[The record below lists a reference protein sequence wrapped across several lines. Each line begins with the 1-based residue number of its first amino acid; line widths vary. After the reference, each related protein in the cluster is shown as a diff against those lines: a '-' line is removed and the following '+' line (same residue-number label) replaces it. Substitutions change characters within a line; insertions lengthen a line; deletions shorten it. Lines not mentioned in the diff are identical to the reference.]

1 VTATIGQDVE
11 LGEVALALG
20 GRAAA
25 SQSWIARICDPYH
38 AEAGMA
44 DERYVISV
52 NAMGSMVIGPFT
64 TEQDAQEWVGHEK
77 AEGSS
82 AEFTIV
88 PLMPPESSPV
98 PMQED

>member
-1 VTATIGQDVE
+1 
-11 LGEVALALG
+11 
-20 GRAAA
+20 
-25 SQSWIARICDPYH
+25 
-38 AEAGMA
+38 MA

-64 TEQDAQEWVGHEK
+64 TEQAAQEWVQGEK